1 MKLLLNS
8 LMKSLKGGAMSL
20 NKPEINYDTALYALQ
35 ENVVLRQKQRE
46 WKDGIEE
53 IHKSY
58 YQMLLDKD
66 KEIIRECEN
75 KQLYQRRVEKQYKE
89 IQDLTLQINSKPH
102 WVLNTTLVFLV
113 VDFIF
118 SVWIFCQIPFTK

>member
-1 MKLLLNS
+1 
-8 LMKSLKGGAMSL
+8 MSL
-20 NKPEINYDTALYALQ
+20 SKPEINYDTALYALQ

-46 WKDGIEE
+46 WEEGIAE

-66 KEIIRECEN
+66 KEIIQEREN

-89 IQDLTLQINSKPH
+89 VEGLTRDLNNKSH
-102 WVLNTTLVFLV
+102 WVLNTALVFLI
-113 VDFIF
+113 VDFILN
-118 SVWIFCQIPFTK
+118 VWIFCQIPFTK

>member
-1 MKLLLNS
+1 
-8 LMKSLKGGAMSL
+8 MSL

-46 WKDGIEE
+46 WEEGIAE
-53 IHKSY
+53 IHRSY

-66 KEIIRECEN
+66 KEIVQESEN

-89 IQDLTLQINSKPH
+89 IQDLTLQINSNPH
-102 WVLNTTLVFLV
+102 WTFNAVLCFLI

-118 SVWIFCQIPFTK
+118 SVWIFCQMPFTK

>member
-1 MKLLLNS
+1 
-8 LMKSLKGGAMSL
+8 MSL

-46 WKDGIEE
+46 WEEGIAE
-53 IHKSY
+53 IHRSY

-75 KQLYQRRVEKQYKE
+75 KQLYQRRAEKQYKE

-102 WVLNTTLVFLV
+102 WIFNAVLCFLI

>member
-1 MKLLLNS
+1 
-8 LMKSLKGGAMSL
+8 MSL
-20 NKPEINYDTALYALQ
+20 NKPEINYDTALCALQ

-46 WKDGIEE
+46 WKDGIAE

-75 KQLYQRRVEKQYKE
+75 KQIYQRRVEKQYKE

-102 WVLNTTLVFLV
+102 WIFNAVLCFLI

>member
-1 MKLLLNS
+1 
-8 LMKSLKGGAMSL
+8 MSMS
-20 NKPEINYDTALYALQ
+20 KPEINYDTALYALQ
-35 ENVVLRQKQRE
+35 ENVVLKQKQEE
-46 WKDGIEE
+46 WDKGIAQ

-102 WVLNTTLVFLV
+102 WILNTTLVFLI

>member
-1 MKLLLNS
+1 
-8 LMKSLKGGAMSL
+8 MSL

-46 WKDGIEE
+46 WEEGIAE
-53 IHKSY
+53 IHRSY

-66 KEIIRECEN
+66 KEIIQEREN

-89 IQDLTLQINSKPH
+89 IENLTQELNNKPH
-102 WVLNTTLVFLV
+102 WVFNATLVFLI

-118 SVWIFCQIPFTK
+118 SAWMFCQIPFTK

>member
-1 MKLLLNS
+1 
-8 LMKSLKGGAMSL
+8 MSL
-20 NKPEINYDTALYALQ
+20 SKPEINYDTALYALQ
-35 ENVVLRQKQRE
+35 ENVVLKQKQGE
-46 WKDGIEE
+46 WKDGIDE

-89 IQDLTLQINSKPH
+89 IENLTRELNNKPH
-102 WVLNTTLVFLV
+102 WVFNATLVFLI

-118 SVWIFCQIPFTK
+118 SVWIVCQIPFTK

>member
-1 MKLLLNS
+1 VVAK
-8 LMKSLKGGAMSL
+8 AEEQVMSL

-35 ENVVLRQKQRE
+35 ENVVLKQKQEE
-46 WKDGIEE
+46 WDKGIAQ

-66 KEIIRECEN
+66 KEIIRESEN

-102 WVLNTTLVFLV
+102 WILNTTLVFLI

>member
-1 MKLLLNS
+1 
-8 LMKSLKGGAMSL
+8 MSL
-20 NKPEINYDTALYALQ
+20 SKPEIDYDTALYALQ

-46 WKDGIEE
+46 WKDGIDE

-66 KEIIRECEN
+66 EEIRRECEN

-102 WVLNTTLVFLV
+102 WILILLL
-113 VDFIF
+113 F
-118 SVWIFCQIPFTK
+118 S